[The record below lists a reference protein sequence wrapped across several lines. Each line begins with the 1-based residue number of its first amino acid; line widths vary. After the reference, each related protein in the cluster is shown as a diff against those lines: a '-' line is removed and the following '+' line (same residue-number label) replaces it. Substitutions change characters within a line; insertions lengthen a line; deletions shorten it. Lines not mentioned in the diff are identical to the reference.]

1 MLRSKE
7 AYILEIGSHKL
18 RLLVA
23 KRMYT
28 DSYSVEVS
36 HQVPYD
42 GFVNGHWVS
51 DSNVSEAIKQLMTK
65 CKESLGKVKKLYVG
79 VPAEFCEA
87 KAVYSLLNSI
97 KQRKVEESDVQA
109 LYAMVNPFDS
119 SKYTVIDKS
128 PIYYR
133 PDSGGCIVEIL
144 GTPTK
149 RLEGYL
155 SFIAVE
161 NSFITQL
168 NSILK
173 NLGVQE
179 IEYLSS
185 IRCEM
190 LGLFDTTQRDNGVM
204 LVDCGYRS
212 TTVSVMVGDGIRYM
226 RSFSRGKGHLIAWLA
241 KGLNTDFSIA
251 ARLFEKVD
259 LSYIPSPDTAY
270 SVESENGIV
279 RFPCQKIISM
289 VDDCVGVIGT
299 LITKSIQMCE
309 DSKIAKLTINL
320 TGDGLSSLRGIEG
333 CLEKKTGRSVRQVLP
348 YQIPN
353 YKNPEYSRVVGL
365 AVYALSQN
373 KKNTL
378 F

>member
-28 DSYSVEVS
+28 DSYSVVVS

-42 GFVNGHWVS
+42 GFVNSRWSS
-51 DSNVSEAIKQLMTK
+51 DAKVAEAIKQLMTK
-65 CKESLGKVKKLYVG
+65 CKESLGRVKKLYVG
-79 VPAEFCEA
+79 VPAEFCTCQ
-87 KAVYSLLNSI
+87 AVMGTLNSI

-109 LYAMVNPFDS
+109 LYAMANPFDS
-119 SKYTVIDKS
+119 SRYTVIDKS
-128 PIYYR
+128 PIYYK
-133 PDSGGCIVEIL
+133 PDSGGCLAEIV
-144 GTPTK
+144 GVATK

-155 SFIAVE
+155 SYIAVE
-161 NSFITQL
+161 NTFITQI
-168 NSILK
+168 NSILR

-179 IEYLSS
+179 INYLSS
-185 IRCEM
+185 TRCEM

-226 RSFSRGKGHLIAWLA
+226 RTFSRGKGHLIAWLA
-241 KGLNTDFSIA
+241 KGLNTDFNIA

-259 LSYIPSPDTAY
+259 LSYIPSEETQY

-279 RFPCQKIISM
+279 RFPCRKIISM

-309 DSKIAKLTINL
+309 DSKISKLTINL

-333 CLEKKTGRSVRQVLP
+333 CLEKKTGRSVRQVFP

-365 AVYALSQN
+365 AVYALSLN
-373 KKNTL
+373 KRNTL

>member
-7 AYILEIGSHKL
+7 VYVLEIGSHKL
-18 RLLVA
+18 RLLAV

-28 DSYSVEVS
+28 DSYSVEAS

-42 GFVNGHWVS
+42 GFVNSHWS
-51 DSNVSEAIKQLMTK
+51 SEANVEEAIKQLLTK
-65 CKESLGKVKKLYVG
+65 SKESLGKIKKLYVG
-79 VPAEFCEA
+79 VPAEFCTS
-87 KAVYSLLNSI
+87 KAVNATLNSI
-97 KQRKVEESDVQA
+97 KQRKVEESDIQA
-109 LYAMVNPFDS
+109 LYAMANPFDS

-133 PDSGGCIVEIL
+133 PDNGSCLAEVI

-149 RLEGYL
+149 KLEGYL

-161 NSFITQL
+161 NAFVTHI

-185 IRCEM
+185 TRCEM

-226 RSFSRGKGHLIAWLA
+226 RTFSRGKGHLIAWLA
-241 KGLNTDFSIA
+241 KGLDTDFTIA
-251 ARLFEKVD
+251 GRLFEKVD
-259 LSYIPSPDTAY
+259 LRYVPAPDTAY
-270 SVESENGIV
+270 SVESDNGIV

-309 DSKIAKLTINL
+309 DSKISKLTLNL

-348 YQIPN
+348 YQISN
-353 YKNPEYSRVVGL
+353 YKNAEYSRVVGL
-365 AVYALSQN
+365 AVYALSLN